1 MRTQTT
7 DLRSR
12 SGNAAGYICFTLIE
26 LFIGKFYQ
34 RVFSFCRS
42 RTEHGLAFLRQI
54 PVILHSEE
62 RSPAKS
68 DHTSW
73 CGAVSA
79 RGSSQSSHCFAV
91 SFFIHM
97 FNCFFSSYFRVPC
110 SSALSSRAKMHI
122 FTLIEFL
129 IVISIIAILAS
140 MLLPALNKAR
150 AMALSVK
157 CVSNLRQAG
166 STQNIYAND
175 NKGWVASPIN
185 SNDRIY
191 WQVIASQGY
200 LPSIPLESGITL
212 PNPVFRCPDSR
223 LKLIARN
230 SYGLR
235 SNGQW
240 TKSFLNIHAAK
251 PIKSQTASPFS
262 ATSTVWQSAAEMIF
276 MGDNLNAK
284 YKTSPT
290 EDNFTGHYILE
301 DTGSG
306 SGGAAYP
313 HFRHSGKCNILYGDG
328 HVKGILPLE
337 LGDSLRTPGNWN
349 YFTSSNIAAGRYP

>member
-12 SGNAAGYICFTLIE
+12 SGNAAGYVYFTLIE

-73 CGAVSA
+73 CGTVSA
-79 RGSSQSSHCFAV
+79 R
-91 SFFIHM
+91 
-97 FNCFFSSYFRVPC
+97 
-110 SSALSSRAKMHI
+110 
-122 FTLIEFL
+122 
-129 IVISIIAILAS
+129 
-140 MLLPALNKAR
+140 
-150 AMALSVK
+150 
-157 CVSNLRQAG
+157 
-166 STQNIYAND
+166 
-175 NKGWVASPIN
+175 
-185 SNDRIY
+185 
-191 WQVIASQGY
+191 
-200 LPSIPLESGITL
+200 
-212 PNPVFRCPDSR
+212 
-223 LKLIARN
+223 
-230 SYGLR
+230 
-235 SNGQW
+235 

>member
-1 MRTQTT
+1 
-7 DLRSR
+7 
-12 SGNAAGYICFTLIE
+12 
-26 LFIGKFYQ
+26 
-34 RVFSFCRS
+34 
-42 RTEHGLAFLRQI
+42 
-54 PVILHSEE
+54 
-62 RSPAKS
+62 
-68 DHTSW
+68 
-73 CGAVSA
+73 
-79 RGSSQSSHCFAV
+79 
-91 SFFIHM
+91 
-97 FNCFFSSYFRVPC
+97 
-110 SSALSSRAKMHI
+110 MHI
-122 FTLIEFL
+122 FTLIELL

-166 STQNIYAND
+166 CTQNIYAND

-251 PIKSQTASPFS
+251 PIKS
-262 ATSTVWQSAAEMIF
+262 
-276 MGDNLNAK
+276 
-284 YKTSPT
+284 
-290 EDNFTGHYILE
+290 
-301 DTGSG
+301 
-306 SGGAAYP
+306 
-313 HFRHSGKCNILYGDG
+313 
-328 HVKGILPLE
+328 
-337 LGDSLRTPGNWN
+337 
-349 YFTSSNIAAGRYP
+349 